1 MQILGTATPLI
12 LVVLSPYT
20 DKISNDKNL
29 LLMQVLL
36 AFIGSL
42 LLTISAKVQ
51 IPFYPVPMTMQ
62 TLVVLMIGMSY
73 GAPLAAST
81 IFLYLLQG
89 AIGLPVFA
97 SGGGLAYMMGPTG
110 GYLVGFFLSASL
122 LGLLASN
129 GWGKTWQTTAV
140 AMIIGVG
147 LIFAIGIGWLAMFIG
162 FEAAFINGFLP
173 FIYADFLKIIIASF
187 AMPAAWSVVNRF
199 LK

>member
-1 MQILGTATPLI
+1 MQILGTVTPLI
-12 LVVLSPYT
+12 PAVLSPYT
-20 DKISNDKNL
+20 GTGANNINRL
-29 LLMQVLL
+29 LTHLFL
-36 AFIGSL
+36 ALIGSVF
-42 LLTISAKVQ
+42 LTISAKVQ

-81 IFLYLLQG
+81 VFLYLFQG

-97 SGGGLAYMMGPTG
+97 TGGGLAYMMGPTG
-110 GYLVGFFLSASL
+110 GYLVGFFLSAIL
-122 LGLLASN
+122 LGLLASK

-140 AMIIGVG
+140 AMILGVGVIFTIGVS
-147 LIFAIGIGWLAMFIG
+147 WLAVFIG
-162 FEAAFINGFLP
+162 FEAAIINGFLP

-187 AMPAAWSVVNRF
+187 AMPAAWSVVDSF

>member
-1 MQILGTATPLI
+1 MQILGAFTPLI
-12 LVVLSPYT
+12 PAVLSPYT
-20 DKISNDKNL
+20 GTGANKINR
-29 LLMQVLL
+29 
-36 AFIGSL
+36 
-42 LLTISAKVQ
+42 LLTHLFLALIGAVFLIISAKVQ

-81 IFLYLLQG
+81 VFLYLFQG

-97 SGGGLAYMMGPTG
+97 TGGGLAYMMGPTG
-110 GYLVGFFLSASL
+110 GYLVGFFFSAIL

-140 AMIIGVG
+140 AMILGVG
-147 LIFAIGIGWLAMFIG
+147 VIFAIGVSWLAFFVG
-162 FEAAFINGFLP
+162 FEAAIITGFLP

-187 AMPAAWSVVNRF
+187 IMPAAWSVVDRF

>member
-1 MQILGTATPLI
+1 MQILGTVTPLI
-12 LVVLSPYT
+12 PAVLLRFT
-20 DKISNDKNL
+20 GNGANDKSRL
-29 LLMQVLL
+29 LTHVFL
-36 AFIGSL
+36 ALVGSV

-73 GAPLAAST
+73 GAPLAVST
-81 IFLYLLQG
+81 VFLYLFQG

-97 SGGGLAYMMGPTG
+97 TGGGLAYMMGPTG
-110 GYLVGFFLSASL
+110 GYLVGFFLSAIL

-140 AMIIGVG
+140 AMILGVGVIFTIGVSW
-147 LIFAIGIGWLAMFIG
+147 LAVFIGI
-162 FEAAFINGFLP
+162 EAAIISGFLP

-187 AMPAAWSVVNRF
+187 AMPAAWSVVDRF

>member
-1 MQILGTATPLI
+1 MQILGTVTPLI
-12 LVVLSPYT
+12 PAVLSPYT
-20 DKISNDKNL
+20 GTVANNINRL
-29 LLMQVLL
+29 FMHLFL
-36 AFIGSL
+36 ALIGSVFL
-42 LLTISAKVQ
+42 IISAKVQ

-73 GAPLAAST
+73 GGPLAAST
-81 IFLYLLQG
+81 VFLYLFQG

-97 SGGGLAYMMGPTG
+97 TGGGLAYMMGPTG
-110 GYLVGFFLSASL
+110 GYLVGFFLSAIL

-140 AMIIGVG
+140 AMILGVGIIFTIGVS
-147 LIFAIGIGWLAMFIG
+147 WLSFFVG
-162 FEAAFINGFLP
+162 FEAAIINGFLP

-187 AMPAAWSVVNRF
+187 AMPTAWSVVDRF

>member
-1 MQILGTATPLI
+1 MQILGTVTPLI
-12 LVVLSPYT
+12 PAVLSPYT
-20 DKISNDKNL
+20 GTGVNNTNRLLTHL
-29 LLMQVLL
+29 LLAL
-36 AFIGSL
+36 IGSVFL
-42 LLTISAKVQ
+42 IISAKVQ

-81 IFLYLLQG
+81 VFLYLFQG

-97 SGGGLAYMMGPTG
+97 TGGGLAYMMGPTG
-110 GYLVGFFLSASL
+110 GYLVGFFLSAIL

-140 AMIIGVG
+140 AMILGVG
-147 LIFAIGIGWLAMFIG
+147 VIFAIGVSWLGVFIG
-162 FEAAFINGFLP
+162 FEAAIINGFLP

-187 AMPAAWSVVNRF
+187 AMPTAWSVVDRF

>member
-12 LVVLSPYT
+12 PAVLSPYT
-20 DKISNDKNL
+20 IKGANDKNRL
-29 LLMQVLL
+29 LTQVILTL
-36 AFIGSL
+36 IGSL

-81 IFLYLLQG
+81 VFLYLFQG

-97 SGGGLAYMMGPTG
+97 TGGGLTYMMGPTG
-110 GYLVGFFLSASL
+110 GYLVGFFLSAIL
-122 LGLLASN
+122 LGILASN

-140 AMIIGVG
+140 AMILGVG
-147 LIFAIGIGWLAMFIG
+147 VIFAIGVSWLAVFIG
-162 FEAAFINGFLP
+162 LKAALINGFLP
-173 FIYADFLKIIIASF
+173 FIYADFLKIIIASL
-187 AMPAAWSVVNRF
+187 AMPAAWSVVDRF

>member
-1 MQILGTATPLI
+1 MQILGTVTPLI
-12 LVVLSPYT
+12 SAVLSPYIG
-20 DKISNDKNL
+20 KGANNINRL
-29 LLMQVLL
+29 LTHLFL
-36 AFIGSL
+36 ALIGSVFL
-42 LLTISAKVQ
+42 IISAKVQ

-73 GAPLAAST
+73 GAPLAVST
-81 IFLYLLQG
+81 VFLYLFQG

-97 SGGGLAYMMGPTG
+97 TGGGLAYMMGPTG
-110 GYLVGFFLSASL
+110 GYLVGFFLSAIL

-140 AMIIGVG
+140 AMILGVGVIFTIGVSW
-147 LIFAIGIGWLAMFIG
+147 LAVFIGI
-162 FEAAFINGFLP
+162 EAAIINGFLP

-187 AMPAAWSVVNRF
+187 AMPAAWSVVDRF

>member
-1 MQILGTATPLI
+1 MQILGTVTPLI
-12 LVVLSPYT
+12 PAVLSLYT
-20 DKISNDKNL
+20 GTGANNINRL
-29 LLMQVLL
+29 FIRLFL
-36 AFIGSL
+36 ALIGSVFL
-42 LLTISAKVQ
+42 IISAKVQ

-81 IFLYLLQG
+81 VFLYLFQG

-97 SGGGLAYMMGPTG
+97 TGGGLAYMMGPTG
-110 GYLVGFFLSASL
+110 GYLVGFFLSAIL
-122 LGLLASN
+122 LGLLASK

-140 AMIIGVG
+140 AMILGVGVIFTIGVS
-147 LIFAIGIGWLAMFIG
+147 WLAVFIG
-162 FEAAFINGFLP
+162 FEAAIINGFLP

-187 AMPAAWSVVNRF
+187 AMPAAWSVVDSF

>member
-1 MQILGTATPLI
+1 MQILGTVTPLI
-12 LVVLSPYT
+12 PAVLSPYT
-20 DKISNDKNL
+20 GTGANNINRL
-29 LLMQVLL
+29 LTHLFL
-36 AFIGSL
+36 ALIGSVFL
-42 LLTISAKVQ
+42 IISAKVQ

-81 IFLYLLQG
+81 VFLYLFQG

-97 SGGGLAYMMGPTG
+97 TGGGLAYMMGPTG
-110 GYLVGFFLSASL
+110 GYLVGFFLSAIL
-122 LGLLASN
+122 LGLLASK

-140 AMIIGVG
+140 AMILGVGVIFTIGVS
-147 LIFAIGIGWLAMFIG
+147 WLAVFIG
-162 FEAAFINGFLP
+162 FEAAIINGFLP

-187 AMPAAWSVVNRF
+187 AMPAAWSVVDSF

>member
-1 MQILGTATPLI
+1 MQILGTVTPLI
-12 LVVLSPYT
+12 PAVLSPYT
-20 DKISNDKNL
+20 GTGANNINRL
-29 LLMQVLL
+29 LTHLFL
-36 AFIGSL
+36 ALIGSVFL
-42 LLTISAKVQ
+42 IISAKVQ

-81 IFLYLLQG
+81 VFLYLFQG

-97 SGGGLAYMMGPTG
+97 TGGGLAYMIGPTG
-110 GYLVGFFLSASL
+110 GYLVGFFLSAIL
-122 LGLLASN
+122 LGLLASK

-140 AMIIGVG
+140 AMILGVGVIFTIGVS
-147 LIFAIGIGWLAMFIG
+147 WLAVFIG
-162 FEAAFINGFLP
+162 FEAAIINGFLP

-187 AMPAAWSVVNRF
+187 AMPAAWSVVDSF

>member
-1 MQILGTATPLI
+1 
-12 LVVLSPYT
+12 
-20 DKISNDKNL
+20 
-29 LLMQVLL
+29 
-36 AFIGSL
+36 
-42 LLTISAKVQ
+42 
-51 IPFYPVPMTMQ
+51 MQ

-81 IFLYLLQG
+81 VFLYLFQG

-97 SGGGLAYMMGPTG
+97 TGGGLAYMMGPTG
-110 GYLVGFFLSASL
+110 GYLVGFFFSAIL

-140 AMIIGVG
+140 AMILGVGVIFTIGVS
-147 LIFAIGIGWLAMFIG
+147 WLAVFIG
-162 FEAAFINGFLP
+162 FEAAIINGFLP

-187 AMPAAWSVVNRF
+187 AMPAAWSVVDRF

>member
-1 MQILGTATPLI
+1 MQILGTVTPLI
-12 LVVLSPYT
+12 PAVLSLYT
-20 DKISNDKNL
+20 GTGANNINRL
-29 LLMQVLL
+29 FIRLFL
-36 AFIGSL
+36 ALIGSVFL
-42 LLTISAKVQ
+42 IISAKVQ

-81 IFLYLLQG
+81 VFLYLFQG

-97 SGGGLAYMMGPTG
+97 NGTGLAYMMGPTG
-110 GYLVGFFLSASL
+110 GYLVGFFLSAIL
-122 LGLLASN
+122 LGLLASK

-140 AMIIGVG
+140 AMILGVGVIFTIGVS
-147 LIFAIGIGWLAMFIG
+147 WLAVFIG
-162 FEAAFINGFLP
+162 FEAAIINGFLP

-187 AMPAAWSVVNRF
+187 AMPAAWSVVDSF